1 MENHTMKHLLQILLF
16 SLLLAI
22 TSTVKGQ
29 TETDSFEGLIGSQ
42 PTVEINLSAMMLGLL
57 SSATKGEQG
66 ISSILSGLDSIK
78 VTVYELEKNNK
89 INAIKSKINAL
100 AESKLSSGYE
110 KLATVREED
119 SLVYVLAKMDK
130 KSFKSL
136 SVFALDDESELVL
149 IEINGTILLSQ
160 LGDLIGHFNVD
171 LDMNGMKFNKQKK
184 KDQ

>member
-1 MENHTMKHLLQILLF
+1 MKHLLHILLI
-16 SLLLAI
+16 SLLLAT
-22 TSTVKGQ
+22 TSTVNAQ
-29 TETDSFEGLIGSQ
+29 TQIDSFESLIGAQ
-42 PTVEINLSAMMLGLL
+42 PTVEINLGAMMLGLL
-57 SSATKGEQG
+57 SSATEGEQG

-78 VTVYELEKNNK
+78 VTVYELEKTNKNNK
-89 INAIKSKINAL
+89 INAIKSKINAMADL
-100 AESKLSSGYE
+100 KLSSGYE

-149 IEINGTILLSQ
+149 IEIKGAILLSQ

-171 LDMNGMKFNKQKK
+171 LDMNGLKFNKQKK